1 MTAKLNCVVL
11 KHGKRLK
18 NRITKAFIN
27 IQNEQKQNSVE
38 TGCMAK
44 NI

>member
-1 MTAKLNCVVL
+1 MVVDNSHRPTRMMTAKLNCVVL

-27 IQNEQKQNSVE
+27 IQN
-38 TGCMAK
+38 
-44 NI
+44 